1 MYTKQVLAFFGAAA
15 LSTAAFAAPAPVSV
29 SPDGSTVTVY
39 GDTSPVYRLSP
50 GQAQD
55 TNGAFRLQDGRV
67 LRLTSRYNKVYMEV
81 DGKREELLPLSATE
95 FVSAQS
101 GDRVAL
107 DNADYAGN
115 VKLTQFR
122 SK

>member
-1 MYTKQVLAFFGAAA
+1 MRIKQVLAFLGAAA
-15 LSTAAFAAPAPVSV
+15 LSTAAFAAPAPVSL
-29 SPDGSTVTVY
+29 STDGSTVTIH

-50 GQAQD
+50 GQAEEKS
-55 TNGAFRLQDGRV
+55 GAFRLEDGRV
-67 LRLTSRYNKVYMEV
+67 LRLTSQYNKVYMEV
-81 DGKREELLPLSATE
+81 DGKREQLLPLSPTE
-95 FVSAQS
+95 FVAASS

-107 DNADYAGN
+107 DRADYAGN